1 MPEFLPVP
9 MQSDDTTSSTNSV
22 TPYPI
27 SSDEVSL
34 NPVSQLHELLM
45 KELNTL
51 PVYAERVSAVG
62 KYTEYECVVSGV
74 GLSAKGRHLLS
85 PCRTLVRCLLPKS
98 PPLYYNMDKWETR
111 LGVVFKWCC
120 YQGSRLAFS
129 KRPLCPKTSNV
140 PFGFHLKTNIFL
152 TPTT

>member
-98 PPLYYNMDKWETR
+98 PPLYYNMDKWETIGWELYSNGAVTR
-111 LGVVFKWCC
+111 VLAWPFPNGPFVPKPVMCPLG
-120 YQGSRLAFS
+120 STS
-129 KRPLCPKTSNV
+129 K
-140 PFGFHLKTNIFL
+140 
-152 TPTT
+152 PTYF

>member
-22 TPYPI
+22 TPSPI

-51 PVYAERVSAVG
+51 PVYAERVSAAMG
-62 KYTEYECVVSGV
+62 KYTEYECVVSGM

-85 PCRTLVRCLLPKS
+85 LCRALVRHLLPKS
-98 PPLYYNMDKWETR
+98 PPLYYNMD
-111 LGVVFKWCC
+111 
-120 YQGSRLAFS
+120 
-129 KRPLCPKTSNV
+129 
-140 PFGFHLKTNIFL
+140 
-152 TPTT
+152 